1 MTLFALKLEYDGRA
15 FVGWQR
21 QVNGVSVQQIVEQ
34 AAARL
39 SGGPVAPSVAAGR
52 TDSGVHAAGQV
63 VLVDLPDRFNVHAV
77 RNGLNFHMQPHA
89 VVVLAAS
96 VVGDPAW
103 SPRFSAIERS
113 YRYVILNRP
122 ARPALVAGFV
132 WHVRDP
138 LDIVAMQQAAD
149 ILVGR
154 HDFTS
159 FRALACQAA
168 SPVRTVDRLNISRF
182 EDRVIVDVAA
192 RSFLHHQVRNF
203 VGTLKLVGTGHW
215 SAARVS
221 DVLLARNRA
230 AAGPTAPAGGLTLM
244 HVRYPEDPFADQ
256 Q

>member
-1 MTLFALKLEYDGRA
+1 MTRFALKLEYDGRA

-21 QVNGVSVQQIVEQ
+21 QVNGVSVQQVLEQ

-39 SGGPVAPSVAAGR
+39 SGGPVIPSVAAGR
-52 TDSGVHAAGQV
+52 TDAGVHAAGQV
-63 VLVDLPDRFNVHAV
+63 VLVDLPDRLHINAV

-89 VVVLAAS
+89 VAVLAAS
-96 VVGDPAW
+96 VVSDPAW

-122 ARPALVAGFV
+122 ARPALGAGFV
-132 WHVRDP
+132 WHVRHP
-138 LDIVAMQQAAD
+138 LDVVAMQEAAD
-149 ILVGR
+149 VLVGR

-168 SPVRTVDRLNISRF
+168 SPVRTVDRLAISRLK
-182 EDRVIVDVAA
+182 DRVVIDVSA

-215 SAARVS
+215 SPARVAQ
-221 DVLLARNRA
+221 VLAACDRA
-230 AAGPTAPAGGLTLM
+230 VAGPTAPSGGLTLM

-256 Q
+256 

>member
-1 MTLFALKLEYDGRA
+1 VTRFALKLEYDGRA

-21 QVNGVSVQQIVEQ
+21 QVNGISVQQVVEQ

-39 SGGPVAPSVAAGR
+39 SGGPVTPSVAAGR

-63 VLVDLPDRFNVHAV
+63 ILLDLPDRLNVNAV

-89 VVVLAAS
+89 VAVLAAS
-96 VVGDPAW
+96 VVSDPAW
-103 SPRFSAIERS
+103 SPRFSAVERS

-122 ARPALVAGFV
+122 ARPALLAGFV
-132 WHVRDP
+132 WHVRYP
-138 LDIVAMQQAAD
+138 LDITGMQQAAD
-149 ILVGR
+149 VLVGR

-168 SPVRTVDRLNISRF
+168 SPVRTVDRLDVSRF
-182 EDRVIVDVAA
+182 EDRVIIDVGA

-215 SAARVS
+215 STARVAA
-221 DVLLARNRA
+221 VLSARNRA
-230 AAGPTAPAGGLTLM
+230 VAGPTAPAGGLTLM
-244 HVRYPEDPFADQ
+244 HVRYPQDPFADLQ
-256 Q
+256 